1 MTIEKLPP
9 TIRYNCGRYA
19 GYKAHRK
26 HNEIVC
32 DDCKAARNQW
42 EKDRRAARAE
52 AADRAAL
59 TTEEQQVVMD
69 FMERGINHALMVEFI
84 ESRIADRLLRYT

>member
-1 MTIEKLPP
+1 MTTEKMPP

-19 GYKAHRK
+19 GYKAHRT

-42 EKDRRAARAE
+42 EKDRRAARDT
-52 AADRAAL
+52 AANRATL
-59 TTEEQQVVMD
+59 TDLQRRELTAAFKADGPFAIELVEQIIM
-69 FMERGINHALMVEFI
+69 GK
-84 ESRIADRLLRYT
+84 LLRYT